1 MASCGSSVGPGGSP
15 VGQLRGN
22 LGRIAARTNR
32 RIYIRDDLER
42 GAANSTGIC
51 WYAAALEHEA
61 HVWSIG
67 TRHFGLHVA
76 RVLRGHRVPGLREL
90 GVVGLAGLG
99 IVRARG
105 VDHLCRKHSRN
116 FRASAEPR
124 LQTALGCRPAGKDW
138 LELMPVPHSFPRVM
152 QRSKVDFGIFET

>member
-1 MASCGSSVGPGGSP
+1 MASRGRGVGSGGSP

-22 LGRIAARTNR
+22 LGRIASCTNR

-42 GAANSTGIC
+42 GAAHPASLCRHET
-51 WYAAALEHEA
+51 LVEHET
-61 HVWSIG
+61 HVWRIG

-76 RVLRGHRVPGLREL
+76 GVLRGHRVPGLREL

-99 IVRARG
+99 VVRARG
-105 VDHLCRKHSRN
+105 ANNLCHKYSRN
-116 FRASAEPR
+116 FHVSAEPR
-124 LQTALGCRPAGKDW
+124 LQTALGCRPAGRDW
-138 LELMPVPHSFPRVM
+138 LELMPVPHSFPCVT

>member
-1 MASCGSSVGPGGSP
+1 MASRGRGVGSGSSP

-22 LGRIAARTNR
+22 LGRIASRTNR
-32 RIYIRDDLER
+32 GIYIRDDLER
-42 GAANSTGIC
+42 GAANSAGIC
-51 WYAAALEHEA
+51 WYAAALEHKA
-61 HVWSIG
+61 HVWRIG

-105 VDHLCRKHSRN
+105 ADHLCRKHSRD
-116 FRASAEPR
+116 FHASA
-124 LQTALGCRPAGKDW
+124 
-138 LELMPVPHSFPRVM
+138 
-152 QRSKVDFGIFET
+152 